1 MKTFSFV
8 ILTILFFSSCD
19 PAAWQALADE
29 IAKSQNVSQ
38 TNSSTNFTYVG
49 TSSTFGCS
57 KLRLRKSYII
67 EASKSEN
74 GIKTLKRY
82 QAWTENYLMYLVEID
97 ARGRTVKRYDG
108 GGEPLADGLSFIA
121 ETRVELEHVY
131 GADNRLKLE
140 NKVKIVPMF
149 KYCSPWSAHIVYQ

>member
-1 MKTFSFV
+1 MKTFLFV

-38 TNSSTNFTYVG
+38 TNSSTNFTYGG

-74 GIKTLKRY
+74 GRNTLKRY
-82 QAWTENYLMYLVEID
+82 QAWTENYGMYLVEIN
-97 ARGRTVKRYDG
+97 AYGQTIKKYEA
-108 GGEPLADGLSFIA
+108 GGESLPDGLKFKFESK
-121 ETRVELEHVY
+121 VEADYVY
-131 GADNRLKLE
+131 GADNRLVLE
-140 NKVKIVPMF
+140 NKVKIVPLF
-149 KYCSPWSAHIVYQ
+149 EYCNPWKATLN